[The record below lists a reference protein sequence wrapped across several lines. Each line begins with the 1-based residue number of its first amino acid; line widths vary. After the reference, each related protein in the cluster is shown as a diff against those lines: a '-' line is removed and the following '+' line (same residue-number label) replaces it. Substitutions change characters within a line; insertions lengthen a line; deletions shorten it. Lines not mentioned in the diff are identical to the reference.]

1 MINIVKTISLKHRV
15 ILILD
20 TLFMDQIREVSYMTE
35 KLWDSKIE
43 AMPLNELKELQLKR
57 LRKIIDY
64 VYRNNRFYRDKLKGA
79 KIESNKIKSLKDI
92 EKIPFLTKQDLRNFY
107 PFGLVCTDVDEIVEV
122 HASSGT
128 TGKPVVGP
136 YTRNDVELWG
146 EVMARS
152 LWANGLRRNDIM
164 QNAYGYGLFTG
175 AHGFEK
181 GAQKIGAM
189 VITISSGNT
198 KRQITVMKD
207 FSATALVCTPSYSLY
222 MAETAELM
230 GFDPLKD
237 FNLRLGCF
245 GAESWS
251 EEMRKNV
258 EKRWGIIAHEHYGLT
273 EIIGPGIVSEC
284 SHKKLH
290 INADHFLPEIINPDT
305 GETLPPGEE
314 GELVFTTLTKEAFPV
329 IRFRTRDLAVLYE
342 EECECG
348 RTLPIQ
354 SRIKG
359 RSDDMMKV
367 KGVIV
372 FPSQIEAALMQVK
385 DISDNYQIIKTK
397 KGNMITLSVEVEPTV
412 ERWKDGDIE
421 SLEKQAE
428 DEIFTILNL
437 HIPVK
442 IIEPKTIPRSIGKAV
457 RVIER

>member
-1 MINIVKTISLKHRV
+1 MGQE
-15 ILILD
+15 
-20 TLFMDQIREVSYMTE
+20 F
-35 KLWDSKIE
+35 WDRKIE
-43 AMPLNELKELQLKR
+43 TMPLDELKKLQVKR
-57 LRKIIDY
+57 LRKLVKY
-64 VYRNNRFYRDKLKGA
+64 VYNGNRFYHDRFEEA
-79 KIESNKIKSLKDI
+79 KVTPDDIKTLKDI
-92 EKIPFLTKQDLRNFY
+92 EKLPFLTKQDLRDYY
-107 PFGLVCTDVDEIVEV
+107 PFGLVCTPLDDIVEV

-136 YTRNDVELWG
+136 YTRNDLELWG

-152 LWANGLRRNDIM
+152 LWANGLRKKDIM

-207 FSATALVCTPSYSLY
+207 FGTTVLVCTPSYSMY
-222 MAETAELM
+222 VAETAELM
-230 GFDPLKD
+230 GFDPLRD
-237 FNLRLGCF
+237 FKLRMGCF

-251 EEMRKNV
+251 EEMRRNV
-258 EKRWGIIAHEHYGLT
+258 EKRWGIVAHEHYGLT
-273 EIIGPGIVSEC
+273 EIIGPGVVSEC
-284 SHKKLH
+284 KEKKLH
-290 INADHFLPEIINPDT
+290 INTDHFLPEVIDPNT
-305 GETLPPGEE
+305 GETLEPGEE

-329 IRFRTRDLAVLYE
+329 IRFRTRDLAEYHE
-342 EECECG
+342 EECKCG

-372 FPSQIEAALMQVK
+372 FPSQIEAALMKVEGV
-385 DISDNYQIIKTK
+385 SDNYQIIKTK
-397 KGNMITLSVEVEPTV
+397 KGDMTSLSVEFEPT
-412 ERWKDGDIE
+412 EKRFREGSLDDI
-421 SLEKQAE
+421 EKQAE
-428 DEIFTILNL
+428 DEIYSVLNL
-437 HIPVK
+437 HVTVK
-442 IIEPKTIPRSIGKAV
+442 AVPPKTIPRSTGKAI

>member
-1 MINIVKTISLKHRV
+1 MVETPWNP
-15 ILILD
+15 
-20 TLFMDQIREVSYMTE
+20 
-35 KLWDSKIE
+35 KIE
-43 AMPLNELKELQLKR
+43 LMPRKDLKDLQFKR
-57 LRKIIDY
+57 LKIILEY
-64 VYRNNRFYRDKLKGA
+64 VYRNNRFYRDRLKEA
-79 KIESNKIKSLKDI
+79 KVDYNNFKTIKDI
-92 EKIPFLTKQDLRNFY
+92 EKIPFLTKDDLRGFY
-107 PFGLVCTDVDEIVEV
+107 PFGLVCTDVDDIVEV

-152 LWANGLRRNDIM
+152 LWANGLRKSDIM

-198 KRQITVMKD
+198 KRQVTVMKD
-207 FSATALVCTPSYSLY
+207 FSTTALVCTPSYSLY
-222 MAETAELM
+222 MAETAEYM

-237 FNLRLGCF
+237 FNLRIGCF

-251 EEMRKNV
+251 EEMRTNV
-258 EKRWGIIAHEHYGLT
+258 EERWGITAHEHYGLT
-273 EIIGPGIVSEC
+273 EIIGPGVVSEC
-284 SHKKLH
+284 KCKKLH
-290 INADHFLPEIINPDT
+290 VNADHFLPEIINPDT
-305 GETLPPGEE
+305 GETLLPGEE

-329 IRFRTRDLAVLYE
+329 LRFRTRDLAILYE
-342 EECECG
+342 EDCECG

-372 FPSQIEAALMQVK
+372 FPSQIEAALMHII

-397 KGNMITLSVEVEPTV
+397 KGEMTSLSVEVEATV
-412 ERWKDGDIE
+412 KRWKEGKIDE
-421 SLEKQAE
+421 LEKEVE
-428 DEIFTILNL
+428 DEIFSILNL
-437 HIPVK
+437 HVPVK
-442 IIEPKTIPRSIGKAV
+442 VVEPKTIPRSIGKAI
-457 RVIER
+457 RVVER

>member
-1 MINIVKTISLKHRV
+1 MAES
-15 ILILD
+15 
-20 TLFMDQIREVSYMTE
+20 
-35 KLWDSKIE
+35 LWDSKIE
-43 AMPLNELKELQLKR
+43 AMPANEFEKLQLKR
-57 LRKIIDY
+57 LKKIVDY
-64 VYRNNRFYRDKLKGA
+64 VYRNNRFYRDRLKEA
-79 KIESNKIKSLKDI
+79 NIDSDKIKSLKDI
-92 EKIPFLTKQDLRNFY
+92 EKIPFLTKQELREFY
-107 PFGLVCTDVDEIVEV
+107 PFGLVCTDVDDIIEV

-136 YTRNDVELWG
+136 YTRNDVELWA

-152 LWANGLRRNDIM
+152 LWANGLRKNDIM

-181 GAQKIGAM
+181 GAQKIGAL

-207 FSATALVCTPSYSLY
+207 FGATALVCTPSYSMY
-222 MAETAELM
+222 MAETAEFM
-230 GFDPLKD
+230 GLNPLED
-237 FNLRLGCF
+237 FNLRIGCF

-258 EKRWGIIAHEHYGLT
+258 EKRWGIVAHEHYGLT

-290 INADHFLPEIINPDT
+290 INADHFYPEVINPDT
-305 GETLPPGEE
+305 GETLSYGEE
-314 GELVFTTLTKEAFPV
+314 GELVFSTLTKEAFPAL
-329 IRFRTRDLAVLYE
+329 RFRTRDLAILYE
-342 EECECG
+342 GECECG

-372 FPSQIEAALMQVK
+372 FPSQIEAALMQIK

-397 KGNMITLSVEVEPTV
+397 KGEITTLSVEVEPT
-412 ERWKDGDIE
+412 EKRWKEGKIE
-421 SLEKQAE
+421 ELEKE
-428 DEIFTILNL
+428 TEEEIYSILNL
-437 HIPVK
+437 HVPVK
-442 IIEPKTIPRSIGKAV
+442 IVEPKSIPRSIGKAV
-457 RVIER
+457 RVVER

>member
-1 MINIVKTISLKHRV
+1 MFDR
-15 ILILD
+15 
-20 TLFMDQIREVSYMTE
+20 F
-35 KLWDSKIE
+35 WDSNIE
-43 AMPLNELKELQLKR
+43 TKSLSDLKELQLKR
-57 LRKIIDY
+57 LRKIVDY
-64 VYRNNRFYRDKLKGA
+64 VYKNNRYYRDRLKEA
-79 KIESNKIKSLKDI
+79 KIEADKIKSLKDI
-92 EKIPFLTKQDLRNFY
+92 EKIPFLTKQDLRDFY
-107 PFGLVCTDVDEIVEV
+107 PFGLVCTEVDDIVEV

-128 TGKPVVGP
+128 TGKPVVVP
-136 YTRNDVELWG
+136 YTRKDVELWG

-207 FSATALVCTPSYSLY
+207 FGSAALACTPSYAMY
-222 MAETAELM
+222 MAEVAEEM

-245 GAESWS
+245 GAEAWS

-258 EKRWGIIAHEHYGLT
+258 EKRWGITAHEHYGLT
-273 EIIGPGIVSEC
+273 EIIGPGVVSEC
-284 SHKKLH
+284 SYKKLH
-290 INADHFLPEIINPDT
+290 INADHFLPEVINPDT

-329 IRFRTRDLAVLYE
+329 LRFRTRDLAVYYE

-397 KGNMITLSVEVEPTV
+397 KDEITTLSVEVEPTV
-412 ERWKDGDIE
+412 KRWKEGNIE
-421 SLEKQAE
+421 ELEKKAE
-428 DEIFTILNL
+428 EEIFSILNL

-442 IIEPKTIPRSIGKAV
+442 IIEPKTITRSTGKAV
-457 RVIER
+457 RVIKRNKNFDFIRGR